1 LFVLQSRTD
10 SLQGIPGLSSETC
23 PTPDYA
29 HDISNI
35 KVEEDKDIKDEIPV
49 DITFS
54 VIKTEE
60 DEVSY
65 VCVFVF
71 RQIYQC
77 SKMPLVFV
85 TSSWLST

>member
-1 LFVLQSRTD
+1 MVLQSCTD
-10 SLQGIPGLSSETC
+10 SPQDAPGPSSETC
-23 PTPDYA
+23 PTPGYA
-29 HDISNI
+29 CEVGNI
-35 KVEEDKDIKDEIPV
+35 KVEEDTDVKEESPV

-54 VIKTEE
+54 LIKTEE

-65 VCVFVF
+65 VCVFVIK
-71 RQIYQC
+71 QVYQC